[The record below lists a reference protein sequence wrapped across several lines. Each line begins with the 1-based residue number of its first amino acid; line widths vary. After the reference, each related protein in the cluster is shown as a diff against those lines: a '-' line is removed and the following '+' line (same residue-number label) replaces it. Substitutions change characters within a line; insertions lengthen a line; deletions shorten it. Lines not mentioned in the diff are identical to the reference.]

1 MFSDPTM
8 LSVVVNG
15 NPVNMTV
22 AERIRLRPGMY
33 VGDRDVG
40 GLHHVA
46 FEVIHN
52 AVAEVFAGRGSR
64 VAVDILRSGG
74 VRVRDDGGRIPIV
87 AGDEHTPERFCTNTE
102 TGGSSYDWPA
112 GGLHGIGLKAVT
124 ALSRRLVVE
133 VRRDGFR
140 RRQTFS
146 RGEATSPL
154 QMLGP
159 AKGTGTTIT
168 LWPDPQI
175 FSCLDFSFI
184 QLRQRIEEL
193 AMLLPRL
200 QVRLIDHHVDPPL
213 VAVVHW
219 PEGLRTG
226 LERIELGRR
235 PVHPTVIH
243 GSSRDGDTSISIAF
257 RWQDDDD
264 PPRICSLCNGA
275 TTVTGT
281 HVSGFYRGVTRAI
294 HRAMP
299 DVRRARGAPHRRRS
313 SAGEDLRAGIVAI
326 ISVESP
332 DPRYYS
338 STRDRVNN
346 VEFDR
351 LTAALTDRL
360 LTAFLAAHPDEARAI
375 AQHLQAPPT
384 TIDPNTG
391 M

>member
-1 MFSDPTM
+1 
-8 LSVVVNG
+8 
-15 NPVNMTV
+15 
-22 AERIRLRPGMY
+22 
-33 VGDRDVG
+33 
-40 GLHHVA
+40 
-46 FEVIHN
+46 
-52 AVAEVFAGRGSR
+52 
-64 VAVDILRSGG
+64 
-74 VRVRDDGGRIPIV
+74 
-87 AGDEHTPERFCTNTE
+87 
-102 TGGSSYDWPA
+102 
-112 GGLHGIGLKAVT
+112 
-124 ALSRRLVVE
+124 
-133 VRRDGFR
+133 
-140 RRQTFS
+140 
-146 RGEATSPL
+146 
-154 QMLGP
+154 MLGP

-175 FSCLDFSFI
+175 FSCVDFSFI
-184 QLRQRIEEL
+184 QLRQRIEVL

-226 LERIELGRR
+226 LERIGLGSC

-257 RWQDDDD
+257 RWQHDDD
-264 PPRICSLCNGA
+264 PRIWSLCNGA

-299 DVRRARGAPHRRRS
+299 DVRRAQGAPHRRRS

-338 STRDRVNN
+338 APRDRVNN